1 MKNVTI
7 EFSQEQLSV
16 LNDALGNMPFKVAA
30 PLVQHINREIQKLF
44 DAAVDARDMP
54 SGAPAPTLKEVA

>member
-30 PLVQHINREIQKLF
+30 PLVQHINREIQKFF
-44 DAAVDARDMP
+44 DADVDARDAP
-54 SGAPAPTLKEVA
+54 SNATTHSANEIK